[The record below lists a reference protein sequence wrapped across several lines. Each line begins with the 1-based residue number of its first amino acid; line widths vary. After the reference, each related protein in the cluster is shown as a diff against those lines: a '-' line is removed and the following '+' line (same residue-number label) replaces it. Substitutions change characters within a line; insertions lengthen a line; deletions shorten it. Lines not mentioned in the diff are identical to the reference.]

1 MDGWAVLL
9 GLVLV
14 SAGVTAF
21 SLCACALYGR
31 GRDRRRLVLLLLL
44 LAVVLGVRYGGG
56 ALLARLGLGWRLWPR
71 GGMALCAAVLTFASL
86 RQGGQLLDSLP
97 VREGTRA
104 LIGLCGAAAA
114 LALAGLL
121 LLGGL
126 FSASEQVLLT
136 EDGGTVTEYDG
147 IFHVSVYRYVNP
159 LIRGGLMYEWQ
170 D

>member
-14 SAGVTAF
+14 CAGVTAF

-44 LAVVLGVRYGGG
+44 LAVVL
-56 ALLARLGLGWRLWPR
+56 
-71 GGMALCAAVLTFASL
+71 GMALCAAVLTFASL

>member
-14 SAGVTAF
+14 CAGVTAF

-31 GRDRRRLVLLLLL
+31 GRARRRLVLLLLL
-44 LAVVLGVRYGGG
+44 LAAVLGVRYGGG
-56 ALLARLGLGWRLWPR
+56 AALARLGLGWRLWPR
-71 GGMALCAAVLTFASL
+71 GGMTLCAAVLAFASL
-86 RQGGQLLDSLP
+86 RQGGRLLDSLP
-97 VREGTRA
+97 VREETRA
-104 LIGLCGAAAA
+104 LMGLCGAASAV
-114 LALAGLL
+114 ALAGLL
-121 LLGGL
+121 LLGML
-126 FSASEQVLLT
+126 FSASEQVSLT
-136 EDGGTVTEYDG
+136 EGGGTVTEYDG

>member
-1 MDGWAVLL
+1 MRFLKRA
-9 GLVLV
+9 
-14 SAGVTAF
+14 
-21 SLCACALYGR
+21 
-31 GRDRRRLVLLLLL
+31 
-44 LAVVLGVRYGGG
+44 G
-56 ALLARLGLGWRLWPR
+56 AL
-71 GGMALCAAVLTFASL
+71 V
-86 RQGGQLLDSLP
+86 
-97 VREGTRA
+97 
-104 LIGLCGAAAA
+104 
-114 LALAGLL
+114 LAGLL